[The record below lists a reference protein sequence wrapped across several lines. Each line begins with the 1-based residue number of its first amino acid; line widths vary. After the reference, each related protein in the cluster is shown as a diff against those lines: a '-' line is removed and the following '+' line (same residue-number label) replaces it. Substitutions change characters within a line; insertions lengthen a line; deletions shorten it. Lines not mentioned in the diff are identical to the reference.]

1 MESQVLAYTHAM
13 KQACKNCGSEFEV
26 TDIDRELL
34 DKVSPIINGTVYTIP
49 SPKFCSLCRMQ
60 RRLVFRNQQTL
71 YRRKCDSSGKPIISI
86 YSPDKDQVVYSPDE
100 WWSDTWDAMSYGR
113 EVDTDRPFF
122 EQFRELMRSVP
133 HIGVLLSNVQNS
145 EFTNQSYNTRDCYL
159 SSAIKDCD
167 SVIYTQNSNGL
178 TDCTDVSYCFKSELL
193 YECVDTYDSYGC
205 LGAYHCINCS
215 DSMFLFDCV
224 GCRNCFGCSGLRQQ
238 EYNFFNQPCNKDEY
252 KQKVQSY
259 ELCTSEGVEKA
270 RNEFCSFLEKA
281 EHQQTFMLQCENVT
295 GNNIR
300 NSRNCLECYDS
311 LDLEDCRYSTW
322 IFGCKDAMDC
332 YGMGDSQVIYDCVG
346 VEEVNKVAFSF
357 GTSSSNDC
365 YYTDLC
371 FNCSHCFG
379 CVGLRNKKYCIF
391 NTQYSEEEYNQL
403 MPQLIQKME
412 QEGDWGEFFPPQ
424 VSVFAYNETKA
435 HEVFPL
441 TKDQALQQNYIWKDD
456 VDDVPK
462 VDKVVPGDRLP
473 GNIDDIPD
481 DILQWAIHC
490 QETGRPYRITKGEL
504 AFYRQR
510 RLPVPRVH
518 PDVRLRKRIDMRNK

>member
-1 MESQVLAYTHAM
+1 M